1 MSLQNGQSS
10 IKIIAEGVDEYGY
23 RHRREIY
30 NHNLQNG
37 DAYMTDAYTPDA
49 NIPQKREPDTIL
61 DENGN
66 TLAH

>member
-10 IKIIAEGVDEYGY
+10 IKIIAEGVDEYDY

-30 NHNLQNG
+30 HHNLQNG
-37 DAYMTDAYTPDA
+37 DAYTPDIPDA
-49 NIPQKREPDTIL
+49 NIPQKREPDTII